1 MVISNCLAGAN
12 GDAASLS
19 LGGTEYVVYT
29 NSAPGDVYYIGVY
42 SEDREASEFDFI
54 PIFTNIPFTQ
64 AGPNG
69 SQIVNG
75 LNVPVTIPGGNK
87 PHPGLA
93 YVFAIALSPM
103 EINRVVVTNVIA
115 HQNFGDLIGTLSH
128 GRFVRDSAVH
138 CLEQPR
144 FPRQSA
150 RTLRDYL

>member
-1 MVISNCLAGAN
+1 M
-12 GDAASLS
+12 
-19 LGGTEYVVYT
+19 
-29 NSAPGDVYYIGVY
+29 Y

-115 HQNFGDLIGTLSH
+115 HQNFGDLIGTLAH
-128 GRFVRDSAVH
+128 GSSSGTA
-138 CLEQPR
+138 
-144 FPRQSA
+144 QSIVLNNHDFLA
-150 RTLRDYL
+150 NPPGTLRAYL